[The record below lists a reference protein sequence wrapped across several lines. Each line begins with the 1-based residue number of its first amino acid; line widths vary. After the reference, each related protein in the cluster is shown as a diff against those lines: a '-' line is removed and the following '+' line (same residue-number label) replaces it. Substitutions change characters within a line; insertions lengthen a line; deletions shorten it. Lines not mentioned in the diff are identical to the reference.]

1 MLNFLKNS
9 LSSQRFILIF
19 LFRYTDIMLFCLV
32 LGEKF
37 SDRFEISTNT
47 EKTVSAVQDFIKG
60 KKENALKNI
69 DANNLNLWKVAIPT
83 KIKNNKR
90 TILESK
96 PHDQIDIEK
105 DLGGVLL
112 EADDNID
119 DLFDQQSEIK
129 QISIIVEPP
138 SPATTGKCLPM
149 VYLSNKKFA
158 LSHILFLS
166 NRTTP
171 DQAVKIRNRSRR

>member
-47 EKTVSAVQDFIKG
+47 EKTVSAVQNSIRKM
-60 KKENALKNI
+60 KKNALKNI

-83 KIKNNKR
+83 KIKSDKR

-105 DLGGVLL
+105 DLGAVLL
-112 EADDNID
+112 EADDNIG
-119 DLFDQQSEIK
+119 DLFDQQS
-129 QISIIVEPP
+129 
-138 SPATTGKCLPM
+138 
-149 VYLSNKKFA
+149 
-158 LSHILFLS
+158 
-166 NRTTP
+166 
-171 DQAVKIRNRSRR
+171 